1 MLFPYFRMPNHYK
14 VIIEKTWKNIEI
26 LKTIHLLQFQPYL
39 DHIQGFGGW
48 SRPWLPETTGD
59 VPCGGGN

>member
-1 MLFPYFRMPNHYK
+1 MLFPYFRMPNYYK

-39 DHIQGFGGW
+39 DHI
-48 SRPWLPETTGD
+48 
-59 VPCGGGN
+59 